1 MLNEAISPDVV
12 EGIRQ
17 LYMREPTFELVQ
29 LNCALAAL
37 RLEEARVQRDQ
48 QLFDK
53 VQHHVE
59 QARAASRAEMLPD
72 MVQGMLELAKVSTSQ
87 QWHPS
92 MKQHHTRGTLRQ
104 REVCVY
110 DRTLRLGEV
119 HIKLGQHTGHSS
131 SVVCYHGVTC
141 VCGEDVRVLGM

>member
-1 MLNEAISPDVV
+1 MQSCEAVLNEAISPDVV

-92 MKQHHTRGTLRQ
+92 LKQHHTRGTQ
-104 REVCVY
+104 TKGGVC
-110 DRTLRLGEV
+110 L
-119 HIKLGQHTGHSS
+119 
-131 SVVCYHGVTC
+131 
-141 VCGEDVRVLGM
+141 